1 MTIEELNKI
10 VVGKKLVDLVCILN
24 TLGFCSL
31 KIKKD
36 NIEEE
41 SIVKKIFIEDDLINI
56 VC

>member
-31 KIKKD
+31 KIK
-36 NIEEE
+36 
-41 SIVKKIFIEDDLINI
+41 L
-56 VC
+56 